1 MLQLTET
8 QTWLLVVGSCSFFT
22 LVCWAVFVVI
32 PNRNETI
39 RFLKDRNQTL
49 EYWIA
54 NIHLDKDHSPWL
66 LNFRG
71 TDPER
76 NLQTLLKEHEW
87 LNEQLRKNLISMEH
101 CNQAINK
108 KKNFSDEQE

>member
-1 MLQLTET
+1 MLQLTEL
-8 QTWLLVVGSCSFFT
+8 QTWLLVVGACSFFT

-49 EYWIA
+49 EYWISH
-54 NIHLDKDHSPWL
+54 IDLDKKHSPFL

-71 TDPER
+71 TDPESNVR
-76 NLQTLLKEHEW
+76 ILLEEHEW
-87 LNEQLRKNLISMEH
+87 LNEQLRKCLINIEH

-108 KKNFSDEQE
+108 KKTFSDEPQ

>member
-8 QTWLLVVGSCSFFT
+8 QIWLLLVGSCSFFV
-22 LVCWAVFVVI
+22 LICWAVFVVV

-49 EYWIA
+49 EYWISH
-54 NIHLDKDHSPWL
+54 IDVDKDHSPYL

-71 TDPER
+71 TDPEK
-76 NLQTLLKEHEW
+76 NLQSLLKEHEW
-87 LNEQLRKNLISMEH
+87 LTEQLRKCLIGIEH
-101 CNQAINK
+101 CNQEINK
-108 KKNFSDEQE
+108 RKNFTDESK